1 MDNPEAG
8 RLMARNSEAWGWL
21 LVLAALSSALTLAGC
36 AQTETTVDSKPQA
49 VATKGQGRASSPS
62 CTSTG
67 NYKVVPSANGSFPL
81 LPATSTAEPPL
92 VRLSS
97 THLKNDPVTAD
108 LSVALLSGGSPASRE
123 FRGLALGQQASFD
136 GYTVRITS
144 ICEGE
149 VRFDLV
155 QQPG

>member
-8 RLMARNSEAWGWL
+8 RLMARTSEAWGWL

-36 AQTETTVDSKPQA
+36 AQPETTVDSKPQA

-62 CTSTG
+62 CTSSG

-81 LPATSTAEPPL
+81 LPATSTAAEPPL

-97 THLKNDPVTAD
+97 THLKNDRVTAD
-108 LSVALLSGGSPASRE
+108 LSVALFSGSPASKE
-123 FRGLALGQQASFD
+123 FRGLAVGQQASFD
-136 GYTVRITS
+136 GYTARITS
-144 ICEGE
+144 ICDGE